1 MRRRLFHRK
10 HAQALLLLPLV
21 SLFLLLFTQPRTTG
35 ARILVTA
42 RFDTALIRVLVGLS
56 VIRGLL
62 VWGRTGDEVER
73 GRSLREEI
81 NWRWGEMGV
90 MIVIVAR
97 KDDLPVVGTD
107 EMDKHHGEYDGED
120 QEAAIST
127 WYKHFVYF

>member
-1 MRRRLFHRK
+1 MKRRLFHRK
-10 HAQALLLLPLV
+10 HAQALLLLPLLP
-21 SLFLLLFTQPRTTG
+21 LFLLLFTQPRTTE

-42 RFDTALIRVLVGLS
+42 RFDIDLIRVFVGLF
-56 VIRGLL
+56 VIRLL
-62 VWGRTGDEVER
+62 VRGRTRDEVER
-73 GRSLREEI
+73 GRPLPEEI
-81 NWRWGEMGV
+81 NWRWEGMQV

-107 EMDKHHGEYDGED
+107 KMDKHHSEYDGED